1 MDLGSSTELITL
13 RPWSTGKQLPLG
25 LSVFDQGD
33 TVTLLQRVMALAKEL
48 KQQATW
54 RRFPVRLEPYEESAK
69 PQASGLTSCRLW
81 DIIGA

>member
-48 KQQATW
+48 ERPAGANSQANQGIVAGSD
-54 RRFPVRLEPYEESAK
+54 PVSVLTTAVESFK
-69 PQASGLTSCRLW
+69 K
-81 DIIGA
+81 